1 MIEGRGVEAVLTRIV
16 EGSPVI
22 VLVLGIFAAI
32 IWRTWRTERSELLAE
47 LREERRARATAHT
60 ELITAVTAT
69 RDALVELRHALE
81 RRA

>member
-1 MIEGRGVEAVLTRIV
+1 MIEHRGVEAVLTRIV

-22 VLVLGIFAAI
+22 VLVLALFGVVV
-32 IWRTWRTERSELLAE
+32 WRTWRTERAELLAE
-47 LREERRARATAHT
+47 LRAARRARADAHH

-69 RDALVELRHALE
+69 RDALVELRHALD